1 MYKTAAP
8 DRYGLLKAYAREN
21 RKNATLA
28 ESVLW
33 EQLCS
38 NDFGKKFLRQHVIGD
53 YIVDFLSR
61 EDGLIIEVDGA
72 YHAELEQMEKDET
85 REGVLEQMGYHVIR
99 FSNEEVLFETEKVMQ
114 LIENYFK

>member
-33 EQLCS
+33 EQLRSMQKKES
-38 NDFGKKFLRQHVIGD
+38 NKSKTI
-53 YIVDFLSR
+53 
-61 EDGLIIEVDGA
+61 
-72 YHAELEQMEKDET
+72 LETNET
-85 REGVLEQMGYHVIR
+85 V
-99 FSNEEVLFETEKVMQ
+99 
-114 LIENYFK
+114 